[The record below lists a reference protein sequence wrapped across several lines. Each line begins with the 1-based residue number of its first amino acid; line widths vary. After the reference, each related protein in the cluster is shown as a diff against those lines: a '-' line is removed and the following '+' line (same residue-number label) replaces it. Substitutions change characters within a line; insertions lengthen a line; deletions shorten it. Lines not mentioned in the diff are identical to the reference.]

1 MPTRR
6 DDNPSVPQTPSN
18 AFHPDFLRLLD
29 ERDEPITSAEADMAG
44 PWSVEP
50 LAGRGFGLF
59 RAGERPPRGFPPYA
73 VFPDRFLALLAAAI
87 LPGLGRDP
95 LLQLH
100 PEPGP
105 DGYEVRLDDGTAVG
119 HLELFDELFVDHM
132 NAVLG
137 LARHPASLAFLAEAA
152 GATALKRCGAILAQR
167 VRATRAA
174 AP

>member
-1 MPTRR
+1 MPSSR
-6 DDNPSVPQTPSN
+6 DGKPANPSSASN
-18 AFHPDFLRLLD
+18 AFSPEFLDQLD
-29 ERDEPITSAEADMAG
+29 ERDEPVTGNEADMAG

-50 LAGRGFGLF
+50 LPGRGFGLF
-59 RAGERPPRGFPPYA
+59 RLGESPDRAFQPFA

-95 LLQLH
+95 LLQLT

-105 DGYEVRLDDGTAVG
+105 EGYEVQLDDGTVVG

-137 LARHPASLAFLAEAA
+137 LARLPVSLAFVAEAV
-152 GATALKRCGAILAQR
+152 GATALRRCGAILAQR
-167 VRATRAA
+167 VRSEGA